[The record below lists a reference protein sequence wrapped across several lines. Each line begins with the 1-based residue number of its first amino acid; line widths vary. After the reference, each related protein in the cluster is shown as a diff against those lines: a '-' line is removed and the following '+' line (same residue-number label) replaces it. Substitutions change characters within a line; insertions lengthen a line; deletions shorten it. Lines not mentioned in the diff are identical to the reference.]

1 MMVLVVLLFM
11 ALFYHDGATLL
22 VVLLFIEVFYH
33 DGASCVVVH
42 SGVLS

>member
-1 MMVLVVLLFM
+1 MMVLLVLLFI
-11 ALFYHDGATLL
+11 AVFFHDGAI
-22 VVLLFIEVFYH
+22 VVLLFIAVFYH

>member
-1 MMVLVVLLFM
+1 MMVLVVLLLM
-11 ALFYHDGATLL
+11 AVFFNDGAI
-22 VVLLFIEVFYH
+22 VVLLFIAVFYH